1 MSIQCVVGTGD
12 LPLTFTW
19 LKDSVPIQPATSFSS
34 SSSSLSSASSLSPIL
49 ATISSLSNNI
59 DNAIDKNHRTNG
71 KLIGSIQSFIDH
83 ENRITIR
90 QNDEF
95 TSALSISSI
104 TRSQGGE
111 YKCIVENDAD
121 KTFRSDILRVN
132 GKFLNSNRKY

>member
-1 MSIQCVVGTGD
+1 MPTKPSKGV
-12 LPLTFTW
+12 
-19 LKDSVPIQPATSFSS
+19 
-34 SSSSLSSASSLSPIL
+34 
-49 ATISSLSNNI
+49 
-59 DNAIDKNHRTNG
+59 DNAIDKNQRANG
-71 KLIGSIQSFIDH
+71 KATASIQSYTDP

-121 KTFRSDILRVN
+121 KTFRSDVLRVN
-132 GKFLNSNRKY
+132 GKWFFCLLGTE